1 MSDGRLR
8 VVILGR
14 FFGTAEGWDQP
25 IDTTLQF
32 YDFIPAENVPLRAA
46 DVFAVLY
53 DAGIMEYYDD
63 AGNTSEQFDIVEF
76 LSTNALDKETSES

>member
-1 MSDGRLR
+1 MTDRLR

-25 IDTTLQF
+25 IDNTLQF
-32 YDFIPAENVPLRAA
+32 YDFIPAEGVPLRSA

-53 DAGIMEYYDD
+53 DAGIMEYYHDS
-63 AGNTSEQFDIVEF
+63 GEVSEQFDIVEF
-76 LSTNALDKETSES
+76 LATNDLDREEPES